1 MSNFRP
7 LSIFVFVTF
16 FVLILYLK
24 IHNYLSPL
32 DEPKLFFVFIIVF
45 IISFQ
50 IDSYFGERYLGQK
63 FQNEVMPDLG
73 GTYVRSQN
81 PNKISPDL
89 HPLLKWSTG
98 KKGELKNVVTKQ
110 INGVEIY
117 LFTYTYRIVR
127 NTTRRKTYY
136 SPEHYTVAA
145 ILTEP
150 GHLPEFFIR
159 QPNFI
164 DGFQKSSGKNFLE
177 IPAAHSLVV
186 QVYGEDKHNPFV
198 FKHVPEEA
206 WTILRRYDMSCVH
219 RGNCFLM
226 YQFDALEDNA
236 QTYQEFFERAETVYR
251 HFLHSTTAG

>member
-1 MSNFRP
+1 MLRFRP
-7 LSIFVFVTF
+7 LSISVFATF

-24 IHNYLSPL
+24 IQNYLSPS
-32 DEPKLFFVFIIVF
+32 DETKLFFVFIIVF
-45 IISFQ
+45 IIAMQ
-50 IDSYFGERYLGQK
+50 IDSYLIEWYLGRK

-73 GTYVRSQN
+73 GTYVRNQN
-81 PNKISPDL
+81 PKKISPDL

-110 INGVEIY
+110 INGVEIF
-117 LFTYTYRIVR
+117 LFTYTYRIVHSSP
-127 NTTRRKTYY
+127 NRKTYY
-136 SPEHYTVAA
+136 SPQYYTVAA

-150 GHLPEFFIR
+150 GLLPEFFAR

-186 QVYGEDKHNPFV
+186 QVYGEDKHNPSV
-198 FKHVPEEA
+198 FKHVPEEV
-206 WTILRRYDMSCVH
+206 WTILRRHDMSCVH
-219 RGNCFLM
+219 RGNCFLV